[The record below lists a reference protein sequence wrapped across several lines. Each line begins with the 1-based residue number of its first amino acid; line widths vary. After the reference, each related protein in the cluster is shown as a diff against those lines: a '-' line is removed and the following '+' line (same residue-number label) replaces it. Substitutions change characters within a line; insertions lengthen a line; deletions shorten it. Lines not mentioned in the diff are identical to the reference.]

1 MTDARGDTKQ
11 ARKTALVVGAMLVAL
26 AAFSLWRLHPL
37 RAQVL
42 GAAGALLLLIGLVAP
57 SWARPFH
64 RGWMT
69 LAAGLGYVNS
79 RIILGVMYYGVMT
92 PIAFVMRLAGRD
104 PLRRRGRA
112 AGSYWIPRPKTR
124 QNAAQFERLF

>member
-1 MTDARGDTKQ
+1 MTDARAETKQ
-11 ARKTALVVGAMLVAL
+11 ARKTALVVGAVLVAF
-26 AAFSLWRLHPL
+26 AAFSLWRAHPL

-42 GAAGALLLLIGLVAP
+42 GGAGALLLLIGGLAP
-57 SWARPFH
+57 SWARPFY

-92 PIAFVMRLAGRD
+92 PVGLVMRLAGRD

-112 AGSYWIPRPKTR
+112 AGSYWIPSPKTR
-124 QNAAQFERLF
+124 QNPAQFERLF